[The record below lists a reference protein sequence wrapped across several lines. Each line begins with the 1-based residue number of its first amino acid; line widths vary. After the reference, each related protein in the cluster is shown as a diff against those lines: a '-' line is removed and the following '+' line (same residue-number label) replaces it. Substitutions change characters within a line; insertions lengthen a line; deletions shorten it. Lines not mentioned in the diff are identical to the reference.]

1 MNRLAAAI
9 LLSIM
14 ILSGV
19 AEVSAQ
25 ESRLRVFNWRGENLE
40 YERDGDL
47 GTTRLTE
54 FWCMSDSLVV
64 TADLAERRE
73 NEVSGKDDFFL
84 RGNVVA
90 EEGAT
95 RITGERG
102 KYDRFSDVAT
112 VAGSVLIIDGE
123 TEITCD
129 EADYDRTGQLIH
141 LRGEV
146 EINQPGARLNADRMV
161 YHRETGF
168 AEAWGAVELE
178 DIENRTLLAGEH
190 GSYDRESGE
199 AMMDR
204 NPSLFQAEAGD
215 SIRVTAALMRQFGR
229 DSVSV
234 AVGDVR
240 YLRGTTEALCDS
252 AVYYRDEDRL
262 LLFGEPRMI
271 RSGSVLS
278 GDSLDLRFVD
288 GEVDHMRV
296 AGDARFQGEP
306 ADARVFPGERSEIT
320 GDRFDIEF
328 EGGDIRQ
335 VAVQGNPRSLYIPE
349 VEEGGRASV
358 NEAHGDSMLL
368 RFEHDDLDEVRIFG
382 TAQGSYRYLDDWEAD
397 LVPPDSL
404 RGRTELPEFEDLA
417 QVINYR
423 ARDIIYHAAAE
434 RAYLEGE
441 AEVESPDFTLRAKTI
456 RFDSRDDF
464 LDARGEP
471 LLIDRG
477 DELYGRLMEYDIDE
491 KVGLVHEGATR
502 YGEGFYTGER
512 LKKRPGDLVHAH
524 SCGYTTCDLEDPHF
538 HFRVDRMTIRP
549 GDKIVGAPVRFY
561 LGDIPLFYLPFLF
574 NDLGRGRHSG
584 FLQPDFEFGISL
596 DENKPQRFIRDLG
609 YYWALG
615 DYADATLRGNFEENR
630 SLFGSLSYRFYR
642 RYFMG
647 GAVRSSFTYD
657 VKRDLISDAFHW
669 GLTGTH
675 SQNFGERSKLNATVD
690 FASSESLLDI
700 DNYTVEQVI
709 DQKLST
715 NLSFS
720 RKWDNLSL
728 NTSYSRTQYLNRE
741 DDDPE
746 TDKVLVSE
754 STPLSLSATP
764 IPLFPGLAAQDGFSG
779 ALGKLKFTP
788 RLSYSRK
795 RDTKESGHSTTESAS
810 TGTSFGLSF
819 KLGVINVRPSVGA
832 SENWNRS
839 SVPVAESVLV
849 PFGKPDDPQGGTPL
863 SPLGESG
870 DLDSGELLV
879 QQGGEFSHRW
889 NASTAIS
896 TRFYGL
902 FYPRIGKLT
911 GIRHTV
917 APSASWNYS
926 ESRGKSFSLSRR
938 VGLTLDNSIDLKFGE
953 GEEVR
958 RQSGLLTW
966 NLSTGYDLEKTRE
979 ENPWSTLSSSVQFNP
994 LRNFSLSLRQ
1004 SFDPNRS
1011 EKLSTTISG
1020 NLSLSGQIE
1029 YGHVEKAEQLR
1040 NIVTRREG
1048 NAPAAADTLEA
1059 DFLDEGDGDDF
1070 DPNAPLAESA
1080 ATQPGESH
1088 SWNLS
1093 SSFSLNRT
1101 RSGSPSPTVN
1111 LRGGIALTENWALDY
1126 RTSLSLD
1133 SGNMGAQTI
1142 RLTRD
1147 LHCWAASF
1155 SRVVF
1160 QDREQYY
1167 LRIYLKAHA
1176 QDIKIESGD
1185 RSAGYGGY

>member
-1 MNRLAAAI
+1 MSRLIAVI
-9 LLSIM
+9 LVFLAVISVIA
-14 ILSGV
+14 GT
-19 AEVSAQ
+19 SAQ
-25 ESRLRVFNWRGENLE
+25 ENRKRVFNWSGEHGSFERENNL
-40 YERDGDL
+40 GI
-47 GTTRLTE
+47 TRITD

-64 TADLAERRE
+64 TAELAERRE
-73 NEVSGKDDFFL
+73 SETPPIDDFYL
-84 RGNVVA
+84 SGEVVA
-90 EEGAT
+90 EEGST

-102 KYDRFSDVAT
+102 KYDRYADLAT
-112 VAGSVLIIDGE
+112 VAGSVLIVDAE
-123 TEITCD
+123 TEIDCD
-129 EADYDRTGQLIH
+129 EADYDRGAQLIH
-141 LRGEV
+141 LRGNV
-146 EINQPGARLNADRMV
+146 EIRQPGSRLNADRV
-161 YHRETGF
+161 IYHRETGF
-168 AEAWGAVELE
+168 AEAFGAVELE
-178 DIENRTLLAGEH
+178 DLENHTMMRGEH

-204 NPSLFQAEAGD
+204 NPSLFRAEEED

-229 DSVSV
+229 DSISV

-240 YLRGTTEALCDS
+240 YLRGFTEALCDS
-252 AVYYRDEDRL
+252 AVYYRAEDRL

-271 RSGSVLS
+271 RRGSVLS
-278 GDSLDLRFVD
+278 GDTLDLRFVD
-288 GEVDHMRV
+288 GEVDRMRV
-296 AGDARFQGEP
+296 AGDARFQGDE
-306 ADARVFPGERSEIT
+306 ADPRVFPEQRSEIT
-320 GDRFDIEF
+320 GERFDITF
-328 EGGDIRQ
+328 EDGDIRE
-335 VAVQGNPRSLYIPE
+335 VAVQGSPRSLYIPV
-349 VEEGGRASV
+349 VEEDGRASI

-368 RFEHDDLDEVRIFG
+368 RFEADDLEEVRIFG
-382 TAQGSYRYLDDWEAD
+382 SAEGSYRYLDGWRTATAA
-397 LVPPDSL
+397 PDSVDEAAGH
-404 RGRTELPEFEDLA
+404 RNFESLA

-477 DELYGRLMEYDIDE
+477 DELYGQLMEYAIDE

-502 YGEGFYTGER
+502 YGEGFYTGDK
-512 LKKRPGDLVHAH
+512 LKKKPGDLIHAH
-524 SCGYTTCDLEDPHF
+524 TCGYTTCDLEDPHF

-561 LGDIPLFYLPFLF
+561 LGEIPLFYLPFIF

-615 DYADATLRGNFEENR
+615 DYADMTLRGNFEENR
-630 SLFGSLSYRFYR
+630 SLFGSLSYRFFR

-657 VKRDLISDAFHW
+657 VKRDLANKAFHW

-700 DNYTVEQVI
+700 DNYSVEQVI

-741 DDDPE
+741 DDDPD
-746 TDKVLVSE
+746 TDQVLLSE

-764 IPLFPGLAAQDGFSG
+764 IPLFPGLAAQDGFQG
-779 ALGKLKFTP
+779 ALGKLKLTP
-788 RLSYSRK
+788 RISYSRR
-795 RDTKESGHSTTESAS
+795 RDTKESGHVTTESAS
-810 TGTSFGLSF
+810 TGSTFGLNF
-819 KLGVINVRPSVGA
+819 KLGLLNVRPSVGA

-839 SVPVAESVLV
+839 SSGSEDVSV

-870 DLDSGELLV
+870 DLDSAEIMVGQE
-879 QQGGEFSHRW
+879 GEFSHSW
-889 NASTAIS
+889 NAATSMS

-902 FYPRIGKLT
+902 FYPRVGKLT

-917 APSASWNYS
+917 APSVSWRYS
-926 ESRGKSFSLSRR
+926 ESRGKTFSLSRR
-938 VGLTLDNSIDLKFGE
+938 IGMSLDNSIDLKFGE

-958 RQSGLLTW
+958 RQSGLLNW

-979 ENPWSTLSSSVQFNP
+979 EDPWSTLSSSIQFNP

-1004 SFDPNRS
+1004 SFDPNRN

-1020 NLSLSGQIE
+1020 SLSLSGQIH
-1029 YGHVEKAEQLR
+1029 YGEVEHTEQLR
-1040 NIVTRREG
+1040 NVVTRREG
-1048 NAPAAADTLEA
+1048 GAPAEPDTLGTEI
-1059 DFLDEGDGDDF
+1059 LGETDGDDF
-1070 DPNAPLAESA
+1070 DPNAPLAEGGS
-1080 ATQPGESH
+1080 TQPGETH

-1111 LRGGIALTENWALDY
+1111 LNGGIALTKNWSVNY
-1126 RTSLSLD
+1126 RTSLSLATGD
-1133 SGNMGAQTI
+1133 MGAQTI

-1147 LHCWAASF
+1147 LHCWEASF

-1167 LRIYLKAHA
+1167 LRIYLKAHS

-1185 RSAGYGGY
+1185 RSAGFGGY